1 MPNAWM
7 NHVKNFRRR
16 NSKLSY
22 REVLKQARK
31 TYGGGVVGDT
41 RSMVAKYASAV
52 GGKPM
57 GAPMPITHKPMG
69 MPTHKPMTLTHKP
82 MTHKGG
88 KRSGT
93 RRRRR

>member
-1 MPNAWM
+1 MSDNPWM
-7 NHVKNFRRR
+7 QHVKNFRQR

-31 TYGGGVVGDT
+31 SYGGGVVGDT
-41 RSMVAKYASAV
+41 RSMVAKYASTV
-52 GGKPM
+52 GGKPLSM
-57 GAPMPITHKPMG
+57 NPVKPMPVHKPM
-69 MPTHKPMTLTHKP
+69 PMGKP

-88 KRSGT
+88 WRRSGT